1 MKSPVSARKRESRAG
16 KLSGG
21 GGRGDAA
28 ALLDELG
35 PWGWAEAWVSSGVG
49 CGREREGAG
58 RAGLGEE
65 LALAVASGCVLV

>member
-1 MKSPVSARKRESRAG
+1 M
-16 KLSGG
+16 SGG

-49 CGREREGAG
+49 CGRERERRARQVPGSGGCGLGG
-58 RAGLGEE
+58 RAGVG
-65 LALAVASGCVLV
+65 SGFGLCSSVMGRDGGA